1 MDDVINNPVVEY
13 QNTEQAEVTKPRA
26 RKQSLVQL
34 AEAPGGDRLDLN
46 RPSIIR
52 QMVAEFIGVFAVI
65 FLAVT
70 AAYWLGGIPM
80 AAQLVYG
87 GVVAVMIVAF
97 ATISGGQLNP
107 AVTLGLLVGG
117 RLTIVRSIAIITM
130 QIIACVLACMMVKSM
145 MGKSEIVEPNGA
157 KPPTPVQVAVPQI
170 QFRSVAGQPDM
181 TNRTPRITN
190 NQAMLLEG
198 MLTFFWVTAFYGAV
212 LRGRSS
218 ATGGLVIGL
227 LVMTG
232 SLAAVAL
239 TGGAMNPLRAFGP
252 AFVTGTWEQQAIYW
266 IGPLVGGALAGIVCG
281 WLLFR
286 DDGDAL
292 EDDGEEDDNI
302 QSFAR

>member
-13 QNTEQAEVTKPRA
+13 QNTEQAEANKPRA
-26 RKQSLVQL
+26 KKQNLVKL
-34 AEAPGGDRLDLN
+34 AESPSGDGMDLN
-46 RPSIIR
+46 RPSIVR
-52 QMVAEFIGVFAVI
+52 QMVAEFIGVFAII
-65 FLAVT
+65 FMAVS

-80 AAQLVYG
+80 ASQLVYG
-87 GVVAVMIVAF
+87 GIVAVMIVAF

-117 RLTIVRSIAIITM
+117 RLTIVRSIAIIIVQM
-130 QIIACVLACMMVKSM
+130 VACVLACMMVKSM

-170 QFRSVAGQPDM
+170 QLRSVAGQPDM
-181 TNRTPRITN
+181 TNRTPRLTN

-212 LRGRSS
+212 LRGKST
-218 ATGGLVIGL
+218 AMGGLVIGL
-227 LVMTG
+227 YVAAG

-286 DDGDAL
+286 DETDAID
-292 EDDGEEDDNI
+292 EDDEDDSI

>member
-13 QNTEQAEVTKPRA
+13 QNTEQAEANKPRA
-26 RKQSLVQL
+26 KKQNLVKL
-34 AEAPGGDRLDLN
+34 AESPSGDGMDLN
-46 RPSIIR
+46 RPSIVR
-52 QMVAEFIGVFAVI
+52 QMVAEFIGVFAII
-65 FLAVT
+65 FMAVSS
-70 AAYWLGGIPM
+70 AYWLGGIPM
-80 AAQLVYG
+80 ASQLVYG
-87 GVVAVMIVAF
+87 GIVAVMIVAF

-117 RLTIVRSIAIITM
+117 RLTIVRSIAIIIVQM
-130 QIIACVLACMMVKSM
+130 VACVLACMMVKSM

-170 QFRSVAGQPDM
+170 QLRSVAGQPDM
-181 TNRTPRITN
+181 TNRTPRLTN

-212 LRGRSS
+212 LRGKST
-218 ATGGLVIGL
+218 AMGGLVIGL
-227 LVMTG
+227 YVAAG

-286 DDGDAL
+286 DETDAID
-292 EDDGEEDDNI
+292 EDDEDDSI

>member
-1 MDDVINNPVVEY
+1 VDDVINNPVVEY
-13 QNTEQAEVTKPRA
+13 QNTEQAEASKPRA
-26 RKQSLVQL
+26 KKQNLVKL
-34 AEAPGGDRLDLN
+34 AESPSGDGMDLN
-46 RPSIIR
+46 RPSIVR
-52 QMVAEFIGVFAVI
+52 QMVAEFIGVFAII
-65 FLAVT
+65 FMAVS

-80 AAQLVYG
+80 ASQLVYG
-87 GVVAVMIVAF
+87 GIVAVMIVAF

-117 RLTIVRSIAIITM
+117 RLTIVRSIAIIIVQM
-130 QIIACVLACMMVKSM
+130 VACVLACMMVKSM

-170 QFRSVAGQPDM
+170 QLRSVAGQPDM
-181 TNRTPRITN
+181 TNRTPRLTN

-198 MLTFFWVTAFYGAV
+198 MLTFLWVTAFYGAV
-212 LRGRSS
+212 LRGKST
-218 ATGGLVIGL
+218 AMGGLVIGL
-227 LVMTG
+227 YVAAG

-286 DDGDAL
+286 DETDAID
-292 EDDGEEDDNI
+292 EDDEDDSI

>member
-13 QNTEQAEVTKPRA
+13 QNTEQAEASKPRA
-26 RKQSLVQL
+26 KKQNLVKL
-34 AEAPGGDRLDLN
+34 AESPIGDGMDLN
-46 RPSIIR
+46 RPSIVR
-52 QMVAEFIGVFAVI
+52 QMVAEFIGVFAII
-65 FLAVT
+65 FMAVS

-80 AAQLVYG
+80 ASQLVYG
-87 GVVAVMIVAF
+87 GIVAVMIVAF

-117 RLTIVRSIAIITM
+117 RLTIVRSIAIIIVQM
-130 QIIACVLACMMVKSM
+130 VACVLACMMVKSM

-170 QFRSVAGQPDM
+170 QLRSVAGQPDM
-181 TNRTPRITN
+181 TNRTPRLTN

-212 LRGRSS
+212 LRGKST
-218 ATGGLVIGL
+218 AMGGLVIGL
-227 LVMTG
+227 YVAAG

-286 DDGDAL
+286 DETDAID
-292 EDDGEEDDNI
+292 EDDEDDSI

>member
-13 QNTEQAEVTKPRA
+13 QNTEQAEASKPRA
-26 RKQSLVQL
+26 KKQNLVKL
-34 AEAPGGDRLDLN
+34 AESPSGDGMDLN
-46 RPSIIR
+46 RPSIVR
-52 QMVAEFIGVFAVI
+52 QMVAEFIGVFAII
-65 FLAVT
+65 FMAVS

-80 AAQLVYG
+80 ASQLVYG
-87 GVVAVMIVAF
+87 GIVAVMIVAF

-117 RLTIVRSIAIITM
+117 RLTIVRSIAIIIVQM
-130 QIIACVLACMMVKSM
+130 VACVLACMMVKSM

-170 QFRSVAGQPDM
+170 QLRSVAGQPDM
-181 TNRTPRITN
+181 TNRTPRLTN

-212 LRGRSS
+212 LRGKST
-218 ATGGLVIGL
+218 AMGGLVIGL
-227 LVMTG
+227 YVAAG

-286 DDGDAL
+286 DETDAID
-292 EDDGEEDDNI
+292 EDDEDDSI

>member
-13 QNTEQAEVTKPRA
+13 QNTEQAEASKPRA
-26 RKQSLVQL
+26 KKQNLVKL
-34 AEAPGGDRLDLN
+34 AESPSGDGMDLN
-46 RPSIIR
+46 RPSIVR
-52 QMVAEFIGVFAVI
+52 QMVAEFIGVFAII
-65 FLAVT
+65 FMAVS

-80 AAQLVYG
+80 ASQLVYG
-87 GVVAVMIVAF
+87 GIVAVMIVAF

-117 RLTIVRSIAIITM
+117 RLTIVRSIAIIIVQM
-130 QIIACVLACMMVKSM
+130 VACVLACMMVKSM

-170 QFRSVAGQPDM
+170 QLRSVAGQPDM
-181 TNRTPRITN
+181 TNRTPRLTN

-198 MLTFFWVTAFYGAV
+198 MLTFLWVTAFYGAV
-212 LRGRSS
+212 LRGKST
-218 ATGGLVIGL
+218 AMGGLVIGL
-227 LVMTG
+227 YVAAG

-286 DDGDAL
+286 DETDAID
-292 EDDGEEDDNI
+292 EDDEDDSI

>member
-1 MDDVINNPVVEY
+1 VDDVINNPVVEY
-13 QNTEQAEVTKPRA
+13 QNTEQAEANKPRA
-26 RKQSLVQL
+26 KKQNLVKL
-34 AEAPGGDRLDLN
+34 AESPSGDGMDLN
-46 RPSIIR
+46 RPSIVR
-52 QMVAEFIGVFAVI
+52 QMVAEFIGVFAII
-65 FLAVT
+65 FMAVS

-80 AAQLVYG
+80 ASQLVYG
-87 GVVAVMIVAF
+87 GIVAVMIVAF

-117 RLTIVRSIAIITM
+117 RLTIVRSIAIIIVQM
-130 QIIACVLACMMVKSM
+130 VACVLACMMVKSM

-170 QFRSVAGQPDM
+170 QLRSVAGQPDM
-181 TNRTPRITN
+181 TNRTPRLTN

-198 MLTFFWVTAFYGAV
+198 MLTFLWVTAFYGAV
-212 LRGRSS
+212 LRGKST
-218 ATGGLVIGL
+218 AMGGLVIGL
-227 LVMTG
+227 YVAAG

-286 DDGDAL
+286 DETDAID
-292 EDDGEEDDNI
+292 EDDEDDSI

>member
-1 MDDVINNPVVEY
+1 VDDVINNPVVEY
-13 QNTEQAEVTKPRA
+13 QNTEQAEANKPRA
-26 RKQSLVQL
+26 KKQNLVKL
-34 AEAPGGDRLDLN
+34 AESPSGDGMDLN
-46 RPSIIR
+46 RPSIVR
-52 QMVAEFIGVFAVI
+52 QMVAEFIGVFAII
-65 FLAVT
+65 FMAVS

-80 AAQLVYG
+80 ASQLVYG
-87 GVVAVMIVAF
+87 GIVAVMIVAF

-117 RLTIVRSIAIITM
+117 RLTIVRSIAIIIVQM
-130 QIIACVLACMMVKSM
+130 VACVLACMMVKSM

-170 QFRSVAGQPDM
+170 QLRSVAGQPDM
-181 TNRTPRITN
+181 TNRTPRLTN

-212 LRGRSS
+212 LRGKST
-218 ATGGLVIGL
+218 AMGGLVIGL
-227 LVMTG
+227 YVAAG

-286 DDGDAL
+286 DETDAID
-292 EDDGEEDDNI
+292 EDDEDDSI